1 MVVVGDQRVLY
12 IPNAVVWA
20 RLKETP
26 QNRLLFLD
34 HNLKAPASDP
44 RVLSQSDVEIV
55 PKAVH

>member
-34 HNLKAPASDP
+34 HEAPASDP